1 MHIGVA
7 EMDREIINNLA
18 LFFVSVIVAF
28 IAYFRRTPA
37 IKDPI
42 ISSVGMGWM
51 EREQTERMLRAL
63 DDQAKSLIRIAD
75 YLEKLTDQRSNNMS
89 DRIDELMEQI
99 KKMEAKPTPTRR
111 R

>member
-1 MHIGVA
+1 
-7 EMDREIINNLA
+7 MDREIINNLA

-28 IAYFRRTPA
+28 IAYFRRAPA

-99 KKMEAKPTPTRR
+99 KKMEEKPTPTRR